1 MHEETRNHV
10 NRYAYQITFARR
22 IFSIGPFRML
32 KLTTF
37 ILACLTFLT
46 ATGCSDLNRVDVR
59 ANDMLK
65 TQNSLLA
72 DGPRNAPQIP
82 AKDLTSGTAFPKD
95 TPETNQPASVDPRA
109 EELPF
114 SARSQ
119 VDNQSQ
125 AIIDRIQAM
134 AETPANARRLTL
146 EDSLAYAQIN
156 STEYSG
162 AEETYLLT
170 ALSLIIREHEFEPRF
185 FNETSAAVGFRG
197 DQGSANFGGNRYKN
211 SLRVSNDFGV
221 RQKLPYGG
229 EVTARMIANI
239 TQNLDSAAQDNG
251 QQGAQFVINAAI
263 PLLEGAGLSARENLI
278 QAKRNLVYAARSFE
292 TFRRDF
298 YVAIVSD
305 YLDLVFRRQA
315 IINAERGVE
324 LNRQVEARETALV
337 QAGRQQ
343 PFEADLA
350 RARTL
355 FALDDLSAKQEA
367 YRLALDRF
375 KVRIGMNTEEPISIP
390 ATEIQFPIPDV
401 TKNQGVIYALEFR
414 LDLQTARDQL
424 EDTRRQIDIA
434 ENALL
439 PSLELRGNARA
450 SGPETDSG
458 LSFQAQSS
466 SISGGIFF
474 SAPLDKMDQNVRLRQ
489 SQLVYGQAERALGT
503 TLDQAALEVRRAIR
517 EIDRAQ
523 FSLLI
528 AERNVEIANN
538 RIEKIDAAPDRA
550 SARDRTD
557 SVSDL
562 RDSEDSRDLAKKNL
576 QIAILQYLRTAGIL
590 RVTPNGNLQPLPNM
604 PVGEVIESASKG

>member
-1 MHEETRNHV
+1 M
-10 NRYAYQITFARR
+10 
-22 IFSIGPFRML
+22 
-32 KLTTF
+32 
-37 ILACLTFLT
+37 
-46 ATGCSDLNRVDVR
+46 GCSDLKRVDVR

-65 TQNSLLA
+65 SQNARLA
-72 DGPRNAPQIP
+72 DGARNAPQV
-82 AKDLTSGTAFPKD
+82 DSGELTTGNAFPKD
-95 TPETNQPASVDPRA
+95 TPETNQPTSVDPKA
-109 EELPF
+109 ENLPF
-114 SARSQ
+114 AARSQ

-146 EDSLAYAQIN
+146 EDALGFAQVN

-185 FNETSAAVGFRG
+185 FNETSATAGF
-197 DQGSANFGGNRYKN
+197 FGGDRYENALKIT
-211 SLRVSNDFGV
+211 NDFGV

-229 EVTARMIANI
+229 EITARMIADI
-239 TQNLDSAAQDNG
+239 TRNLDTAAQDGG
-251 QQGAQFVINAAI
+251 QQGAQFIVDAAI

-278 QAKRNLVYAARSFE
+278 QAKRNLVYAARAFE

-298 YVAIVSD
+298 YVSIVSD

-315 IINAERGVE
+315 ITNAERGLE

-390 ATEIQFPIPDV
+390 GTEIQFPIPDV

-424 EDTRRQIDIA
+424 QDTRRQIDIA

-439 PSLELRGNARA
+439 PDLELRGRA
-450 SGPETDSG
+450 LVAGPDSRSG
-458 LSFQAQSS
+458 LSLQAQSS
-466 SISGGIFF
+466 NFTGGIFF
-474 SAPLDKMDQNVRLRQ
+474 SAPLNKTDENVRLRQ
-489 SQLVYGQAERALGT
+489 AQLIYGQAERALGT

-517 EIDRAQ
+517 EIDRTQ

-576 QIAILQYLRTAGIL
+576 QVAILQYLRTAGLL
-590 RVTPNGNLQPLPNM
+590 RVTPDGNLQPLPNM
-604 PVGEVIESASKG
+604 PVGEVIESTSAG